1 MNSAPTRE
9 DIERLAYRLWLERG
23 CPAGTPE
30 QDWDRAEQMLRSS
43 QQSTDIEEAQSSS
56 TFETARSVNELP
68 QATPIDVSPP
78 PSPAVDSRGGST
90 DRKPS
95 GGKRRSRNSS
105 HAH

>member
-1 MNSAPTRE
+1 MDSAPTRE

-43 QQSTDIEEAQSSS
+43 EPNTAREDAQPSS
-56 TFETARSVNELP
+56 FETARSVNELP
-68 QATPIDVSPP
+68 QARPIDVSPP
-78 PSPAVDSRGGST
+78 SAAAEDAREASAE
-90 DRKPS
+90 RKPS
-95 GGKRRSRNSS
+95 GGKRRSRNST